1 MKQMDVKGNA
11 ALLAALRE
19 EMLRHRRAIESLLAE
34 AAASGQ
40 PLSLLERGRLDDHV
54 SDIKRLASRYEQLSS
69 S

>member
-1 MKQMDVKGNA
+1 MNEADAEENA
-11 ALLAALRE
+11 GRLAALRE
-19 EMLRHRRAIESLLAE
+19 EMLRQRRAIESLLAE

-54 SDIKRLASRYEQLSS
+54 AEIKRLASRYEQLSS